1 MAKGNAAPE
10 GAVKL
15 RHPEGRSCSYG
26 GRVYTADRNGVV
38 TVPAP
43 AAAELAAHGFVPVT
57 E

>member
-26 GRVYTADRNGVV
+26 GRVYMADRNGVV